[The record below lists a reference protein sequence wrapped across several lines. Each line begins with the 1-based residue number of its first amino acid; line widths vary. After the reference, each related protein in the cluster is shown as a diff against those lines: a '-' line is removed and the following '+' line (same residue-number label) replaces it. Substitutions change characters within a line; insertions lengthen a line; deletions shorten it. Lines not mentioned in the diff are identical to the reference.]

1 MKISG
6 FLADEAILAEL
17 GKRITRRRLD
27 LELTQAAVAEQ
38 AGIAK
43 RTLERVEA
51 GHSAQLSSLVRILR
65 VLDGL
70 AGLDRML
77 PEAQPSPMELLRH
90 QGKPRQRAPGRRA
103 SPTPKK
109 PWSWDDES

>member
-6 FLADEAILAEL
+6 LLTDGAILAEI
-17 GKRITRRRLD
+17 GARITRRRLD

-51 GHSAQLSSLVRILR
+51 GYSAQMTSLVRILR
-65 VLDGL
+65 ALDALPGLDG
-70 AGLDRML
+70 ML
-77 PEAQPSPMELLRH
+77 PEDRPGPMALLKR
-90 QGKPRQRAPGRRA
+90 KAKVRQRAPGRRA
-103 SPTPKK
+103 THQPDK
-109 PWSWDDES
+109 PWSWGDES

>member
-1 MKISG
+1 MKISRL
-6 FLADEAILAEL
+6 LADEAILAEL
-17 GKRITRRRLD
+17 GERIARRRLD

-51 GHSAQLSSLVRILR
+51 GHSAQLSSLIRILR

-70 AGLDRML
+70 SGLDRML
-77 PEAQPSPMELLRH
+77 PEARPGPMELLKRK
-90 QGKPRQRAPGRRA
+90 GKARQRAPGRRA
-103 SPTPKK
+103 SHPPEK